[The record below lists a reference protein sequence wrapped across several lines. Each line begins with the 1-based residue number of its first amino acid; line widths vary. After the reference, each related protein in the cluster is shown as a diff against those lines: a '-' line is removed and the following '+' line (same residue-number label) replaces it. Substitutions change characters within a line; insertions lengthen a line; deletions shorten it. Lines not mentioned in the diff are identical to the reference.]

1 MTSLIDITLPLSD
14 KTPVWPGDAR
24 FKRIVDRTIEGGAR
38 STVSRLEMSSHN
50 GTHFDAPLHFIEE
63 GASLENLDPNVFVGP
78 AKVVFH
84 PKETHILADDIR
96 DMNLDGVERVLF
108 KTRNSE
114 LWTDPEFH
122 EDYIGISSPAA
133 RLLAELGVRL
143 VGFDYLSVGPYGD
156 EQVETH
162 RHLLGNGVVILESLD
177 LRNVEL
183 GDYELIAL
191 PLKIVGGEGS
201 PARALL
207 RPL

>member
-1 MTSLIDITLPLSD
+1 VDLIDITLPLSD
-14 KTPVWPGDAR
+14 ETPVWPGDRR
-24 FKRIVDRTIEGGAR
+24 FRRIVDHTIGDGSR

-50 GTHFDAPLHFIEE
+50 GTHFDAPLHFID
-63 GASLENLDPNVFVGP
+63 GGTTLEQLDPEIFVGP
-78 AKVVFH
+78 ARVVAYLN
-84 PKETHILADDIR
+84 ETHIEANDIR
-96 DMNLDGVERVLF
+96 KMNLNGVERVLF
-108 KTRNSE
+108 KTRNCE
-114 LWTDPEFH
+114 LWVDPEFH
-122 EDYIGISSPAA
+122 EEYIGITAPAA
-133 RLLAELGVRL
+133 RLLVELGVKL

-162 RHLLGNGVVILESLD
+162 RSLLGNGVVILESLD
-177 LRNVEL
+177 LRKVEA